1 MPSPAMTDF
10 RIEIA
15 PSSSGARILRVN
27 GPLTLNTLFEFQNE
41 ARKDT
46 SRGIL
51 LDLTAVPYMDSAGLG
66 SILGVFASC
75 QRTGRCFALAGA
87 ADRIMTLFKVAR
99 VDTILPI
106 FATPEAA
113 EQTLSKAADA

>member
-1 MPSPAMTDF
+1 MRSPAMADF
-10 RIEIA
+10 HIEIA
-15 PSSSGARILRVN
+15 PSSSGVRILRIH
-27 GPLTLNTLFEFQNE
+27 GPLTLSTLFEFQNE

-46 SRGIL
+46 STGIL

-66 SILGVFASC
+66 SVLGVFASC
-75 QRTGRCFALAGA
+75 QRTGRGFALAGA
-87 ADRIMTLFKVAR
+87 ANRIITLFKVAR

-113 EQTLSKAADA
+113 EQTLAKAAGA

>member
-1 MPSPAMTDF
+1 MRSPAMADF
-10 RIEIA
+10 HIEIA
-15 PSSSGARILRVN
+15 PSSSGVRILRIH
-27 GPLTLNTLFEFQNE
+27 GPLTLSTLFEFQNE

-46 SRGIL
+46 STGIL

-66 SILGVFASC
+66 SVLGVFASC
-75 QRTGRCFALAGA
+75 QRTGRDLPWRAR
-87 ADRIMTLFKVAR
+87 RIELLPSSKSR

-113 EQTLSKAADA
+113 EQTLAKAAGA